1 MVIKRCRWEA
11 AEAFKGSARS
21 AEPSRRPGLYLRRG
35 IECLVRSMTSCAI
48 STLQSAQD
56 AAGRSRSSLGAV
68 TPLTL
73 IKIIETT
80 SSSSFSATP
89 LQSWVNWYCRD
100 GENTSSIDLKK
111 KEMKSVLALRGENRI
126 KLSVHISAP
135 FTDCPSGTT
144 RHSIM
149 WTHSSVVSFSSHK
162 SPSFGVSWIVRNN
175 LWSVIEEVGRV
186 YGRIKNR

>member
-1 MVIKRCRWEA
+1 
-11 AEAFKGSARS
+11 
-21 AEPSRRPGLYLRRG
+21 
-35 IECLVRSMTSCAI
+35 
-48 STLQSAQD
+48 
-56 AAGRSRSSLGAV
+56 
-68 TPLTL
+68 
-73 IKIIETT
+73 
-80 SSSSFSATP
+80 
-89 LQSWVNWYCRD
+89 
-100 GENTSSIDLKK
+100 
-111 KEMKSVLALRGENRI
+111 MKSVLALRGENRI

-186 YGRIKNR
+186 YGRIKNRQVSRSLMASSMQQKYLSLHLALLIQVLVFFRASETLNSSGRWTKPGPTPIPYITGKKSNGKFPTSADSSRFSAVFQLRVPNKGSVFPAKFLVPVTFTTVRQRQKK